1 MIADETK
8 YCGSGGVILLMN
20 SLVRNHLDIGSGTWP
35 VSTDICSE
43 KDQNFAIAV
52 VMRNRNNFSRMLCK
66 HVDNV
71 LFQFFLIIFNLE
83 RIVSLS
89 PDDDRASVSLAVQCI
104 CSYRAILQ
112 IEF

>member
-1 MIADETK
+1 
-8 YCGSGGVILLMN
+8 
-20 SLVRNHLDIGSGTWP
+20 
-35 VSTDICSE
+35 
-43 KDQNFAIAV
+43 
-52 VMRNRNNFSRMLCK
+52 MLCK